1 MKGQDKAAIINMILG
16 EWVHDENRAY
26 HFALKRKNEY
36 IDRLHAV
43 IADLCRENER
53 LISEERVLYDV
64 EGRPHTFRRNTRGHF
79 VEVQDLTGSPTRRRV
94 RRRLALSDSDSDVST
109 DFFE

>member
-1 MKGQDKAAIINMILG
+1 MHDKQAIIKFILS
-16 EWVHDENRAY
+16 EWIFEENNAY
-26 HFALKRKNEY
+26 HQALKRKNEY
-36 IDRLHAV
+36 IERLHEIV
-43 IADLCRENER
+43 ADLCRENER
-53 LISEERVLYDV
+53 LVSEERILYDV

-94 RRRLALSDSDSDVST
+94 RRRLALSDSDSDTST